1 MSWPFY
7 TVLFISLGITV
18 GLFFAYQGYKYFV
31 SSVRKTQVY
40 IPRVV
45 LHSLEN
51 NFNKGELLFHFELV
65 EQQKVT
71 FEICNDNFESIK
83 VLFRGELTEGSHTQK
98 FNSAELPNGTYF
110 YRLKGQSQQVMK
122 KMVVEN

>member
-1 MSWPFY
+1 MTWPFY

-18 GLFFAYQGYKYFV
+18 GLFLAYQSYKYFV

-51 NFNKGELLFHFELV
+51 NVNRGELLFHFELV
-65 EQQKVT
+65 EAQSVT
-71 FEICNDNFESIK
+71 LEICNEGFETVKII
-83 VLFRGELTEGSHTQK
+83 FQGELAEGAHTYR
-98 FNSAELPNGTYF
+98 FDSGGLPNGTYF
-110 YRLKGQSQQVMK
+110 YRLKGESQQVMK
-122 KMVVEN
+122 KMMIEN